1 MNLPKVLQLK
11 YPNADFMKDII
22 LADYGEG
29 NGPEIQQWNL
39 PNTTAPS
46 QADIDA
52 WTVQFAQQYT
62 FNQNKIANQPIYD
75 QLDTIDLKS
84 IRALREGD
92 TTRITALTNQAI
104 TLRATLLAIA

>member
-29 NGPEIQQWNL
+29 NGPEIQKWNL
-39 PNTTAPS
+39 LDPKPTQS
-46 QADIDA
+46 DIDA